1 VVTASSRWQLIWRE
15 HVLFYSYRWLA
26 WAFAGMALTLP
37 GRPASALPRDA
48 ALLLLT
54 GVLNVGLTALASA
67 YVRVSRRRPFLLGL
81 DIVASMMI
89 LWASGSTAL
98 PFLPYALSSLILPA
112 LLFGWRGVFFFSTAF
127 VLLDMI
133 GLRLINA
140 QSAIIL
146 NNTELI
152 GRVFAPLCFGL
163 LALCAVPIV
172 RHYAHKPSIA
182 NGGAEAASLT
192 SRRSSVP
199 ELSSG
204 FVRLANDSPVIEDSK
219 AISPFGTTE
228 AMPIITVRTTE
239 RSIDAPRQLIYDLTP
254 GLDVDL
260 PVALGQLATSF
271 GRHSAIETRLNL
283 IGTAYQ
289 LHPSQHSVLLRLA
302 QEALLNV
309 QQHARARL
317 VQLTLQYETRSVILT
332 IQDDGVGLL
341 DGTHERP
348 GLHALRAMRYRLV
361 ELDGQLEVCE
371 GDNGGVV
378 VRASLPRDE

>member
-1 VVTASSRWQLIWRE
+1 MVAASNRWQLIWRE
-15 HVLFYSYRWLA
+15 HVLFYGYRWLT

-81 DIVASMMI
+81 DIVASVMI
-89 LWASGSTAL
+89 LWASGSTTL

-127 VLLDMI
+127 VLLEII

-140 QSAIIL
+140 QSIGALTNSEIL
-146 NNTELI
+146 I
-152 GRVFAPLCFGL
+152 RVFAPLAFGM

-172 RHYAHKPSIA
+172 RHYARQHTRAHSGNDP
-182 NGGAEAASLT
+182 GAAL
-192 SRRSSVP
+192 SRRSNVA

-204 FVRLANDSPVIEDSK
+204 FVRLAENSPALDATK
-219 AISPFGTTE
+219 NLLPFE
-228 AMPIITVRTTE
+228 NAAAMPITTIRTTE
-239 RSIDAPRQLIYDLTP
+239 RSVDAPRQLIYDLTP

-260 PVALGQLATSF
+260 PVALGQLANNF
-271 GRHSAIETRLNL
+271 GRHCAIDTQLNL
-283 IGTAYQ
+283 IGTAQQ
-289 LHPSQHSVLLRLA
+289 LHLSQHGVLLRLA

-309 QQHARARL
+309 QQHARAKH
-317 VQLTLQYETRSVILT
+317 VQLTLHYETRHVVLT
-332 IQDDGVGLL
+332 IQDNGVGLL

-361 ELDGQLEVCE
+361 ELDGQLDVFEC
-371 GDNGGVV
+371 DSGGVV
-378 VRASLPRDE
+378 VRARLPRDA

>member
-1 VVTASSRWQLIWRE
+1 
-15 HVLFYSYRWLA
+15 
-26 WAFAGMALTLP
+26 
-37 GRPASALPRDA
+37 
-48 ALLLLT
+48 
-54 GVLNVGLTALASA
+54 
-67 YVRVSRRRPFLLGL
+67 
-81 DIVASMMI
+81 
-89 LWASGSTAL
+89 
-98 PFLPYALSSLILPA
+98 
-112 LLFGWRGVFFFSTAF
+112 
-127 VLLDMI
+127 
-133 GLRLINA
+133 
-140 QSAIIL
+140 
-146 NNTELI
+146 
-152 GRVFAPLCFGL
+152 
-163 LALCAVPIV
+163 
-172 RHYAHKPSIA
+172 
-182 NGGAEAASLT
+182 
-192 SRRSSVP
+192 VP